1 MKDMRDITDD
11 YGPGDS
17 FPYNHR
23 FPFYEQYAVF
33 AKETALSIGLACM
46 MVYIITVIMF
56 ADFVTSTLVL
66 LMVGMVDINIL
77 GMLYFWDTTLN
88 AITIA
93 NIVIS
98 IGIAVDYNSHI
109 AHAFKSSTGTR
120 NERVI
125 KALDTLGV
133 SVLHGA
139 ASTFLA
145 IVVLAASQSYIFRVF
160 FKSFFG
166 IVVFGFS
173 HGLILLPVILSWVG
187 VASNVTEEDSDK
199 QGDATPS

>member
-1 MKDMRDITDD
+1 
-11 YGPGDS
+11 
-17 FPYNHR
+17 
-23 FPFYEQYAVF
+23 
-33 AKETALSIGLACM
+33 M
-46 MVYIITVIMF
+46 MVYIIAVIMF
-56 ADFVTSTLVL
+56 ADFVTSGLVL
-66 LMVGMVDINIL
+66 LMVTMVDINIL

-93 NIVIS
+93 IIVMS
-98 IGIAVDYNSHI
+98 IGIAVDYNAHI
-109 AHAFKSSTGTR
+109 AHAFKNSTGTR

-145 IVVLAASQSYIFRVF
+145 IAVLAASQSYVFRVF
-160 FKSFFG
+160 FKAFFG

-187 VASNVTEEDSDK
+187 VASNKTDDDLDK
-199 QGDATPS
+199 QDDASPNQEM